1 MILGF
6 KARTLFRGILTLAF
20 STCALSLF
28 AQGTVFFI
36 NHGTGFRAP
45 IYGMQAGNPAVSL
58 IGNAADSLPA
68 GTTVYTGARLAGS
81 GYVAQL
87 FSAPGANAPESAL
100 VASPNSVTTFRTGSA
115 AGFFAGV
122 TATLANVPK
131 DAAVATLQVRVWD
144 NSSGLYP
151 TWTEA
156 FPAWQSGAAIVATGN
171 LFNLPAIGGDLN
183 TPPLPLG
190 MLSFNLYNIPEPGV
204 YALLALGGLGLW
216 LYRRSKLPANN
227 NHDLAQRKES

>member
-1 MILGF
+1 MKTKL
-6 KARTLFRGILTLAF
+6 LTLAF
-20 STCALSLF
+20 STCALSLL

-36 NHGTGFRAP
+36 NHGTDFRAP
-45 IYGMQAGNPAVSL
+45 IYGPQLGNPAVSL
-58 IGNAADSLPA
+58 IGNASDGLPA
-68 GTTVYTGARLAGS
+68 GTTVYTGERLAGS

-87 FSAPGANAPESAL
+87 FSAPGANAPEYAL

-151 TWTEA
+151 TWTQA
-156 FPAWQSGAAIVATGN
+156 LPAWQSGLTAAALGN
-171 LFNLPAIGGDLN
+171 LFTVNAIGGDFN

-190 MLSFNLYNIPEPGV
+190 MRSFNMIPEPST
-204 YALLALGGLGLW
+204 YALLALGGFGLW
-216 LYRRSKLPANN
+216 LYRRRKLPGNN
-227 NHDLAQRKES
+227 NHDRAPRKES